1 MTAHLSR
8 REIHPRTTA
17 RHAAARLRRLAVTLT
32 AAACGLLASALIIPA
47 ASARTTMLPHPD
59 PGGAGGTTPS
69 TLVPGNAGVVPGG
82 GMAGW
87 QITLIAVSAA
97 LVAATAAVLLDR
109 ARAARRSA
117 SATSA

>member
-8 REIHPRTTA
+8 RETHPRATA
-17 RHAAARLRRLAVTLT
+17 RTAAARLRRLAVAL
-32 AAACGLLASALIIPA
+32 AAATCGLLASALIIPG

-59 PGGAGGTTPS
+59 PGGAGGTIPLAPAPAT
-69 TLVPGNAGVVPGG
+69 VGVVPGG

-87 QITLIAVSAA
+87 QITLIAVGAA

-117 SATSA
+117 PATLT

>member
-8 REIHPRTTA
+8 RETHPRSIARTA
-17 RHAAARLRRLAVTLT
+17 AWRLRRLAVALT
-32 AAACGLLASALIIPA
+32 AATCGLLASALIIPA
-47 ASARTTMLPHPD
+47 AYARVMPPTGGQYGPGPIRQVPATTVHVI
-59 PGGAGGTTPS
+59 TT
-69 TLVPGNAGVVPGG
+69 G

-87 QITLIAVSAA
+87 QITLIALGAA

-117 SATSA
+117 PATLT

>member
-1 MTAHLSR
+1 MTAYPSR
-8 REIHPRTTA
+8 PETHPRTTA
-17 RHAAARLRRLAVTLT
+17 RKAAARLRRLAAALT
-32 AAACGLLASALIIPA
+32 AASCGLLASALIIPA
-47 ASARTTMLPHPD
+47 ASARTTMLPG

-69 TLVPGNAGVVPGG
+69 TPVPANVSVVPGG

-87 QITLIAVSAA
+87 QITLIAVGAA

-109 ARAARRSA
+109 ARAARRSV